1 MTTATAIEIKA
12 PEFHTGQ
19 AEVRKSKARY
29 KVLTCGR
36 RWGKSVLG
44 AWQVI
49 EAPLTGK
56 GDGWW
61 VWPTTVQGRSGWR
74 KLRSIGSQLATR
86 IPGVRI
92 METEKTIRFPNGYEA
107 RLRSADNPDSLRGD
121 GPAVVVLD
129 EASLMPERVWGEIL
143 RPSLTD
149 KAGEAVFVF
158 TPKGMEWTHQL
169 YQRGL
174 DPSQTDWASWN
185 FSTLEN
191 PTLPAQELE
200 QMQKDYAEGRIPE
213 RVWRQEILAEFLSD
227 EGAVF
232 RRIHAAATSEETPAV
247 PGRGYVIGVDLA
259 KMADFTCLSVWD
271 VLEKRQVKQ
280 DRFNEIDYIFQE
292 QRIAS
297 LAAEYNN
304 ATLVVETNSTG
315 EAMCERLE
323 RRGLRVVRF
332 TTTQGSKAEA
342 VEAFSIAIENAE
354 AKILGDE
361 VLIGEMMA
369 YERTRRANNR
379 MSYSHP
385 DGGHDDCVD
394 AAWLA
399 WTELDAGA
407 SVGWLAA

>member
-1 MTTATAIEIKA
+1 LSENEVVILA
-12 PEFHTGQ
+12 PKFHDGQ
-19 AEVRKSKARY
+19 KVVRADPSRY
-29 KVLTCGR
+29 KALSAGR

-44 AWQVI
+44 AWEVM
-49 EAPLTGK
+49 EAPLTGV

-74 KLRSIGSQLATR
+74 KLRNIGAQLATR
-86 IPGVRI
+86 IPGIVIR
-92 METEKTIRFPNGYEA
+92 ETEKAIVFPNGYEA

-121 GPAVVVLD
+121 GPAKVVLD
-129 EASLMPERVWGEIL
+129 EASLMPERVWSEIL
-143 RPSLTD
+143 RPSLAD
-149 KAGEAVFVF
+149 KSGEALFIF
-158 TPKGMEWTHQL
+158 TPKGMDWT
-169 YQRGL
+169 QRLFHRGV
-174 DPSQTDWASWN
+174 DPEQTDWASWN
-185 FSTLEN
+185 FSTLDN
-191 PTLPAQELE
+191 PTLPAQELI
-200 QMQKDYAEGRIPE
+200 QMQKDYDAGRIPE
-213 RVWRQEILAEFLSD
+213 RIWRQEILAEFLSD

-259 KMADFTCLSVWD
+259 KAADFTCLSVWD
-271 VLEKRQVKQ
+271 ILEKRQVKQ

-304 ATLVVETNSTG
+304 ALLVVETNNTG

-342 VEAFSIAIENAE
+342 VEALSIAIENAE
-354 AKILGDE
+354 ATILGDD